1 MSYCFLARTSLE
13 ISSYLVVNKNC
24 GIEMI
29 NRGLFLCH
37 TLLFVKPNE
46 HHFSN
51 AAYQTSTV
59 RLSGNGGHL
68 SNLVHI
74 CDTKVLISPLSSID
88 IHNVIKSANLI
99 IIFRGGGLVGRGL
112 RK

>member
-1 MSYCFLARTSLE
+1 MSTISAMLHIRQVQLE
-13 ISSYLVVNKNC
+13 C
-24 GIEMI
+24 QEMVDI
-29 NRGLFLCH
+29 W
-37 TLLFVKPNE
+37 V
-46 HHFSN
+46 
-51 AAYQTSTV
+51 Y
-59 RLSGNGGHL
+59 
-68 SNLVHI
+68 NLVHI